1 MNAAFQPV
9 QNMRQ
14 RLAFDNAKPHGI
26 RQYEH
31 TQALISPVE
40 AAGMACCDV
49 TDEPSGMSWP
59 VVIGS
64 CIAGLGMW
72 AIYAALSV
80 VAIDHFGMAG
90 LIGSILGACAIVGAV
105 AKLGRFV

>member
-1 MNAAFQPV
+1 MSAAFQPV
-9 QNMRQ
+9 QTIRQ
-14 RLAFDNAKPHGI
+14 RRAFAKPHGI

-72 AIYAALSV
+72 AAVGYATWWLV
-80 VAIDHFGMAG
+80 G
-90 LIGSILGACAIVGAV
+90 LFTGV
-105 AKLGRFV
+105 K